1 MVTIPEVLQNQMQE
15 IRRGAIVLAA
25 LSTLKR
31 RHYGY
36 ALVQELQSKGIGVE
50 PGTLYPLLRRL
61 ESQELLI
68 STWNTEDSRPRK
80 YYQLSPT
87 GEVALKALTREWMEL
102 NNNITNIIEGNKDG
116 SK

>member
-25 LSTLKR
+25 LSTLREK
-31 RHYGY
+31 HYGY
-36 ALVQELQSKGIGVE
+36 ALVQELQNAGIGVE

-61 ESQELLI
+61 ESQELLT
-68 STWNTEDSRPRK
+68 SSWGTEDSRPRK

-87 GEVALKALTREWMEL
+87 GEVALEALTREWTDL
-102 NNNITNIIEGNKDG
+102 NNNITNIIER
-116 SK
+116 SKNGTK